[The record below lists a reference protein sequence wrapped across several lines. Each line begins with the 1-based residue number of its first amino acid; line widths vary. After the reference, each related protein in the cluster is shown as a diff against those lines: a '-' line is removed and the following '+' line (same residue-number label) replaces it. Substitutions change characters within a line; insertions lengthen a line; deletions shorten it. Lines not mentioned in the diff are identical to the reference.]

1 MTKAEPVHLYAYPFA
16 PNPMKPIILIG
27 EKSMDVQISI
37 VQAGNFAAFR
47 RLNPGRRT
55 PVLVLEGN
63 RVVTESLAICR
74 YLDEVSGP
82 RYLFGNSLDER
93 TDVTMWERRAEL
105 ELFNESASVYH
116 NIHPMFRQNIPQ
128 SMEVAS
134 RAFAK
139 AGAFI
144 STMGG
149 VLETRP
155 FLAGDGISAADIT
168 AYIGFFWLTAMGVL
182 ALEDTPDSIKS
193 WANSLSR
200 RPSFYPLLEMA
211 DTLRV
216 TEP

>member
-1 MTKAEPVHLYAYPFA
+1 MQLYVYPFA

-27 EKSMDVQISI
+27 EKSMDVTIST

-55 PVLVLEGN
+55 PVLVLDNE
-63 RVVTESLAICR
+63 RVITESLAICR

-82 RYLFGNSLDER
+82 RYFFGNSLDER
-93 TDVTMWERRAEL
+93 TEVAMWERRAEL

-128 SMEVAS
+128 SMETAS
-134 RAFAK
+134 TAFAR

-144 STMGG
+144 ATMGKL
-149 VLETRP
+149 LETRP
-155 FLAGDGISAADIT
+155 FIAGSDISAADIT

-182 ALEDTPDSIKS
+182 SLGDVVPPIQAWAASLEGR
-193 WANSLSR
+193 A
-200 RPSFYPLLEMA
+200 SFFPLLDMA
-211 DTLRV
+211 NTLRV
-216 TEP
+216 TA